1 MTAPAGIG
9 FPGRT
14 KEGGDAL
21 RGRASLLLLNVL
33 GGLAVLGS
41 YAHGLSTHPGMGD
54 AVWGGVPQEL
64 RPLYTV
70 NMLLATAGYF
80 AFSHFVFFRLDPRR
94 TRIGARFG
102 YGFFHVV
109 YALILIPSA
118 LWMPLTFAMLESPG
132 PALWLSIRTELALV
146 GAGSL
151 ALLFAVCV
159 AGPADAPWSR
169 RVAVAGAIFFCL
181 QTALLDALVWPA
193 YFPAP

>member
-1 MTAPAGIG
+1 MTAPA
-9 FPGRT
+9 RT
-14 KEGGDAL
+14 GLPERTMRAGGGL
-21 RGRASLLLLNVL
+21 RGRASLLVLNVL

-41 YAHGLSTHPGMGD
+41 YAHGLATHPGMGD
-54 AVWGGVPQEL
+54 AVWGGVPLAL

-70 NMLLATAGYF
+70 NMLLAAAGYF
-80 AFSHFVFFRLDPRR
+80 AFSHFVFFRLDPRG

-102 YGFFHVV
+102 YGFFHVA

-132 PALWLSIRTELALV
+132 PALWLSIRAVLALV

-151 ALLFAVCV
+151 ALIFAVCV

-169 RVAVAGAIFFCL
+169 RAAVAGALFFCL

>member
-9 FPGRT
+9 FPENT

-41 YAHGLSTHPGMGD
+41 YALGLSTHPGMGD

-94 TRIGARFG
+94 TRIGARLDGVLRRMSIDRFG
-102 YGFFHVV
+102 YARDMAEFSILSEEWPPIKAG
-109 YALILIPSA
+109 LIARLGY
-118 LWMPLTFAMLESPG
+118 G
-132 PALWLSIRTELALV
+132 P
-146 GAGSL
+146 
-151 ALLFAVCV
+151 
-159 AGPADAPWSR
+159 
-169 RVAVAGAIFFCL
+169 
-181 QTALLDALVWPA
+181 
-193 YFPAP
+193 